1 MAKIMALLLIIIK
14 ENLVNCWKLSPRQSA
29 AKLEREGS
37 TTIRKEYTQVS
48 GSARHLI
55 FEMMI

>member
-1 MAKIMALLLIIIK
+1 MALLFVKVK
-14 ENLVNCWKLSPRQSA
+14 ENLVNCWKLSLRQSA

-37 TTIRKEYTQVS
+37 TTIREEYTQVS
-48 GSARHLI
+48 GSARHLNL